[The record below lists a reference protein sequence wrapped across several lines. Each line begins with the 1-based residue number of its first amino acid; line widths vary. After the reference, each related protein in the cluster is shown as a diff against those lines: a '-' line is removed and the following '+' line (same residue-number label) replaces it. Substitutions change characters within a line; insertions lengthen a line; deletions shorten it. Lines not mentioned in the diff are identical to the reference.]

1 MPQHIRTSI
10 TAVTLSVGLA
20 LGVAG
25 CSSGPG
31 GETTCADF
39 AAMAPDTGLMSTLS
53 DQQVKVIDKMLSDH
67 ERSTDVSNEMAAQL
81 QITQYCNIYGGKS
94 GSNAD
99 KAIEN
104 IQGLQ

>member
-1 MPQHIRTSI
+1 M
-10 TAVTLSVGLA
+10 ALSVGVA

-39 AAMAPDTGLMSTLS
+39 AAMSPDTGLMTKLS
-53 DQQVKVIDKMLSDH
+53 DKQTQVIDKMLSDH
-67 ERSTDVSNEMAAQL
+67 NRSASVSNEMLAQL
-81 QITQYCNIYGGKS
+81 QITQYCNIYGGKA
-94 GSNAD
+94 GSNTD

-104 IQGLQ
+104 IGGLQ